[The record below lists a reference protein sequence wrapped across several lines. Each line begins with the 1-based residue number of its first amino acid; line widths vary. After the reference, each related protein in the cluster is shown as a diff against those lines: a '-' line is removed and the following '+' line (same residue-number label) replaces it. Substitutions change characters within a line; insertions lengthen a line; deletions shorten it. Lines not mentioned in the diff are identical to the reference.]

1 MGILPL
7 KKRVNCDKCSFA
19 TKQRMCWV
27 FAIDEILR
35 YRGTRFPG
43 SRTLCHPGGYP
54 FPLCGLI
61 LKVKPDK
68 FRQKGLKVDHI
79 SEKV

>member
-1 MGILPL
+1 MLGKWKGIKFIVICLERLNKKFWPLIQNLPCL
-7 KKRVNCDKCSFA
+7 EDQFFAKIMSFG
-19 TKQRMCWV
+19 C
-27 FAIDEILR
+27 
-35 YRGTRFPG
+35 
-43 SRTLCHPGGYP
+43 GGYP